1 MAVDQMILRTTT
13 DAAPWHI
20 IPANN
25 KWYARVAT
33 LKAINKGLAGTIDN
47 HKAKKKGRKKKKK

>member
-1 MAVDQMILRTTT
+1 MILRTTT

-33 LKAINKGLAGTIDN
+33 LKAINKGLAETIDN